1 MKTFWVLTKK
11 MKKSDEEEIRKISG
25 IDSISFN
32 CFFIDISTDEE
43 GIKRN
48 TSKKNTKHPGRTL
61 ARSDSRNMTKCDKF
75 SKTIPFSNIT
85 ALAATKP
92 QSSHGLESL
101 L

>member
-48 TSKKNTKHPGRTL
+48 MSKKKYQAPREDFG
-61 ARSDSRNMTKCDKF
+61 KK
-75 SKTIPFSNIT
+75 
-85 ALAATKP
+85 
-92 QSSHGLESL
+92 
-101 L
+101 